1 MFEPEWLALLKV
13 SPTPPPPPTTPPLS
27 SFTTIRWSSRI
38 FREFPNMVFKR
49 TEATKRD
56 KLCQT
61 TIIILIY
68 SRLFQ

>member
-13 SPTPPPPPTTPPLS
+13 SPTHTPPHHTPPLS
-27 SFTTIRWSSRI
+27 SFSTIRWSSRI

>member
-1 MFEPEWLALLKV
+1 MV
-13 SPTPPPPPTTPPLS
+13 SIVEGVTYPPTAPTPLP

-38 FREFPNMVFKR
+38 FRVFPNMVFKR

-56 KLCQT
+56 KLCQI

>member
-1 MFEPEWLALLKV
+1 MV
-13 SPTPPPPPTTPPLS
+13 SIVEGVTYPHPPPTTPPLS
-27 SFTTIRWSSRI
+27 SFSTIRWSSRI